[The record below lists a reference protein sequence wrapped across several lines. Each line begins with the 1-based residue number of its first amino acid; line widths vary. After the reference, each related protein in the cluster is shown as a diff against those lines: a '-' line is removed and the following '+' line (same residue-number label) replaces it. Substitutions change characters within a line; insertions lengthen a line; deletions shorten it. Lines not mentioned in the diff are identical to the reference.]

1 MTVSTKVQ
9 DRELQA
15 VLAGL
20 RRYRLEQD
28 FTYRELADRI
38 GLAHSKVFRL
48 LNDTHPRINDRT
60 RYRVVKFAHS
70 MGIASERRAS

>member
-1 MTVSTKVQ
+1 MATETKVQ
-9 DRELQA
+9 ARDFKAL
-15 VLAGL
+15 LTGL

-48 LNDTHPRINDRT
+48 LNDARPSVNDRT
-60 RYRVVKFAHS
+60 RYRIESFA
-70 MGIASERRAS
+70 ERVGVTEKSA